1 MEIEMSFDYKKARV
15 DCHNDFPTRVLF
27 RTEEKFK
34 ALIDKN
40 HGAAPFTPIR
50 MAYNDDVTFQT
61 CIGHLG
67 DGLEFL
73 PFRPDYMFDHCF
85 KVIDE
90 AGKRQFS
97 TQGGL
102 KGIVQGVGNKL
113 LSLPNNRWG
122 DIIELLA
129 CNTPVLTSYYI
140 TKRIFES
147 EAQRIVNDKDNK
159 SRLAKRARA
168 CFHAGQ
174 YEEFIKKFAC
184 DSNGV
189 FSISVALDRD
199 NLQRAAKFLIMIL
212 KGQKGTK
219 TKNPDFPLLDLSN
232 DGNHFPPNKKCE
244 FITSVIL
251 YNARNERAHGSTL
264 SPFRTSKS
272 EISRYEGYYFSML
285 CAYIISLGIFELN
298 GYGGYTSNEVYS
310 CCEIN
315 IKAMNNF
322 F

>member
-1 MEIEMSFDYKKARV
+1 MSFDYKKARV
-15 DCHNDFPTRVLF
+15 DCHNNFPNRVLF

-40 HGAAPFTPIR
+40 HGAAPFTPII
-50 MAYNDDVTFQT
+50 MAYDDDVTFQT

-90 AGKRQFS
+90 AGKRQFP

-113 LSLPNNRWG
+113 LSLPNNHWG
-122 DIIELLA
+122 AIIDLLA
-129 CNTPVLTSYYI
+129 SNIPVLTSRYI

-147 EAQRIVNDKDNK
+147 EAQRIVNNRDNK
-159 SRLAKRARA
+159 SRLAKRARN
-168 CFHAGQ
+168 CFQPGQ
-174 YEEFIKKFAC
+174 YEEFIKKFAY

-189 FSISVALDRD
+189 FSISVALDSD
-199 NLQRAAKFLIMIL
+199 NSLRAAKFLMMIL

-219 TKNPDFPLLDLSN
+219 AKNPVFPLLDLSN
-232 DGNHFPPNKKCE
+232 ESNHFSLNKKCE
-244 FITSVIL
+244 FITSVLL
-251 YNARNERAHGSTL
+251 YNVRNERTHGSTL

-272 EISRYEGYYFSML
+272 DISRYEGYYFSML

-298 GYGGYTSNEVYS
+298 GFGGYTSNEVHS

-315 IKAMNNF
+315 IKAMKDF